1 MQFREEVKFNDMIKA
16 MHSWDTDAECK
27 EGCSQTEKEEKK
39 KKAYIN
45 GTIAWKF
52 WKQLWVSGGW

>member
-39 KKAYIN
+39 EKHI
-45 GTIAWKF
+45 
-52 WKQLWVSGGW
+52 